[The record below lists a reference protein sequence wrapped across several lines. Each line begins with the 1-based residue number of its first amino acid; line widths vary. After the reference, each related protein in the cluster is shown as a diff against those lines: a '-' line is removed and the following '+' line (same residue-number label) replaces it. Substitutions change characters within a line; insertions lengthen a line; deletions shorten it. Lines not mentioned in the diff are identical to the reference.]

1 MDALE
6 GGWSWTEHRNGT
18 AVELCDASGPWE
30 DGWEALFDE
39 AAGAGAAA
47 ARRRVARMGAR
58 ECVAEMEA
66 FKARAERWDA
76 PSPVE
81 ICRIGLTA
89 RRTAASPDRWIDRL
103 SARF

>member
-6 GGWSWTEHRNGT
+6 GGWSWTDHGNGT

-58 ECVAEMEA
+58 ECVAETEA

-89 RRTAASPDRWIDRL
+89 RRTAASPDRWIDLL